1 MIMMYKGGMSM
12 MEIIGR
18 KKEINELESIYQSGK
33 PELVAIYGRRR
44 VGKTFLIDQTFANK
58 FSFRHVALP
67 PTVNGKKTSMKEQLH
82 AFKLSL
88 LLSGSKERKTPK
100 NWLDAFF
107 ELINLLKDKDNE
119 RLVLFFDELPWMD
132 TPRSNF
138 IAAFTWFWNSWASKN
153 NNVMVIVCGSSNSY
167 IVNELINSHTGLY
180 DRVTRKIKLA
190 PFSLNETEQYLLANG
205 VKLSRFNI
213 AQLYMMLG
221 GIPFYLEKYNREI
234 SFVDNIDN
242 IFFKDDAKLSLEFD
256 NLFSSTFD
264 NDNLCRNIVIVLH
277 TKNKGCTK
285 KEILEELKIKDGGE
299 ISKALNALI
308 ESNLIIK
315 YRPFAGNKKDERYM
329 LIDLFS
335 YFYLRFVRN
344 KTFNDKFISNNL
356 SSPNFIAWRGYA
368 FEKIIFIHI
377 NNIINALQIGGIQS
391 TTYLWSKKDDIKGGQ
406 VDLIIERKDNII
418 NLCEAKF
425 INDEFII
432 DKDYHLNLMNRERLL
447 SEEIKRKYS
456 INQVLITTFGL
467 KRNEYSDDFTNVIA
481 LDELFN

>member
-1 MIMMYKGGMSM
+1 MKI
-12 MEIIGR
+12 
-18 KKEINELESIYQSGK
+18 LES
-33 PELVAIYGRRR
+33 
-44 VGKTFLIDQTFANK
+44 
-58 FSFRHVALP
+58 
-67 PTVNGKKTSMKEQLH
+67 
-82 AFKLSL
+82 
-88 LLSGSKERKTPK
+88 
-100 NWLDAFF
+100 
-107 ELINLLKDKDNE
+107 
-119 RLVLFFDELPWMD
+119 RL
-132 TPRSNF
+132 
-138 IAAFTWFWNSWASKN
+138 FT
-153 NNVMVIVCGSSNSY
+153 
-167 IVNELINSHTGLY
+167 
-180 DRVTRKIKLA
+180 R
-190 PFSLNETEQYLLANG
+190 
-205 VKLSRFNI
+205 
-213 AQLYMMLG
+213 
-221 GIPFYLEKYNREI
+221 
-234 SFVDNIDN
+234 
-242 IFFKDDAKLSLEFD
+242 
-256 NLFSSTFD
+256 
-264 NDNLCRNIVIVLH
+264 
-277 TKNKGCTK
+277 
-285 KEILEELKIKDGGE
+285 KIKDGGE

-335 YFYLRFVRN
+335 YFYLRCVRN

-447 SEEIKRKYS
+447 SEEIERKYS